1 MKSLILAAHGS
12 RREASNDEV
21 RALAARLGDRAVPP
35 YSEVAAAFLELTE
48 PTIDQAI
55 VAAVDRGASEVIVLP
70 YLLAAGRHVVKDIP
84 EQVEKARAAC
94 PQVSIEIRPYLG
106 SADSLVDVL
115 FGLAES

>member
-21 RALAARLGDRAVPP
+21 RALAARLGDKAVPP

-48 PTIDQAI
+48 PTIDEAI
-55 VAAVDRGASEVIVLP
+55 VAAVDRGAKEVVVLP
-70 YLLAAGRHVVKDIP
+70 YLLAAGRHVVSDIP
-84 EQVEKARAAC
+84 EQVDKARAAR
-94 PQVSIEIRPYLG
+94 PDADIQVRPYLG

-115 FGLAES
+115 FDLAES